1 MKKSAPSGTKATPER
16 LWTVDDVAAFL
27 GVPVQTLYQWRYLQ
41 SGPPAYRVGRH
52 LRYDPSAV
60 RTWLEDGGTRGR

>member
-1 MKKSAPSGTKATPER
+1 MKKSAVSGTNSTPER

-27 GVPVQTLYQWRYLQ
+27 RVPVQTLYQWRYLQ

-60 RTWLEDGGTRGR
+60 RAWLEDGGTRGR

>member
-1 MKKSAPSGTKATPER
+1 MKKSAASGTSQTPER
-16 LWTVDDVAAFL
+16 LWTVDDLAAFL

-60 RTWLEDGGTRGR
+60 RSWLEAGGTRGR